1 VQAEANQNPLGAFEH
16 FQSSLLLWRECWL
29 ESNIFLATF
38 DEGLLDLYASFFK
51 VTMFV
56 NYHATMKL
64 SHDYN
69 R

>member
-1 VQAEANQNPLGAFEH
+1 VQHKVSQNVMGAFEH
-16 FQSSLLLWRECWL
+16 FQSSLLLWQECWP

-64 SHDYN
+64 LHDYN
-69 R
+69 P